1 MTEREERKKQKAES
15 VHLPFWG
22 IPKIW
27 RFIRPY
33 SGIYF
38 LLVAMMLL
46 VGVIDILMPRFQ
58 EYAIN
63 HFIGGETL
71 EGIWLFAGAY
81 FLTLALQV
89 TMNLVGIYQANRVEM
104 YVGRDMKRA
113 CFNHLQTLSFSYFN
127 RNSVGYLHS
136 RVMSDTSRIGGVLAW
151 DTVDGVWN
159 LTYMLGASVVMLLMN
174 WKLALCV
181 LIIVPLLS
189 IASAFFQ
196 GRLVFLNRKIRET
209 NSQISGKFNDGIVGI
224 SSVRTLGIEDKVAD
238 EFRETTEQMRRYS
251 DRAGH
256 FRALFRTVI
265 SGAAS
270 VALALVLWRG
280 GLIALTAED
289 LGAVAMLSVFMTYA
303 QGMMEPV
310 QWLVNAISDLITVQV
325 NIERTSKLLETE
337 SDVTDRPEVIEKYG
351 DVFSPKRENWESIRG
366 DVTFADVSFRYP
378 DGNEYVLEHFNL
390 DVPAGTTVA
399 IVGETGAGKST
410 LVNLVCRF
418 YEPTAGKILIDGW
431 DVRDRAQIWLHSQ
444 IGYVLQTPHLFS
456 GSVAEN
462 LRYGNTEA
470 TEEEMWQA
478 LRLIS
483 ADKVVERMGQGLQS
497 DVGEGGDSLST
508 GEKQLLSF
516 ARVLLADPRIFV
528 LDEATSSVD
537 SETERLIQNATETVM
552 RGRTSFVIAHRLSTI
567 RNADVILAVRGGK
580 IVESGTHDALM
591 AQKGYY
597 YTLYTRQFEDEQ
609 TKKTLD
615 NA

>member
-1 MTEREERKKQKAES
+1 MTEREEQKKQKAES

-189 IASAFFQ
+189 IVSAFFQ

-418 YEPTAGKILIDGW
+418 YEPTAGKILIDGC

-478 LRLIS
+478 LHLIS

>member
-1 MTEREERKKQKAES
+1 MGWIIILAILVILGYVMVLMS
-15 VHLPFWG
+15 VT
-22 IPKIW
+22 
-27 RFIRPY
+27 
-33 SGIYF
+33 
-38 LLVAMMLL
+38 
-46 VGVIDILMPRFQ
+46 MPRFKLMQ
-58 EYAIN
+58 KLVDKIN
-63 HFIGGETL
+63 LVSREILTGLSVIRAFGRETEEEKRFDAANKDL
-71 EGIWLFAGAY
+71 TKTMLFTNRVMTFMMPGMM
-81 FLTLALQV
+81 LI
-89 TMNLVGIYQANRVEM
+89 MNLLTVGIVW
-104 YVGRDMKRA
+104 VGAHKIDAGSMQVGSMTAFITYAMMIVMAFLMLTAMSIMLPRA
-113 CFNHLQTLSFSYFN
+113 A
-127 RNSVGYLHS
+127 VAAE
-136 RVMSDTSRIGGVLAW
+136 RIDEV
-151 DTVDGVWN
+151 
-159 LTYMLGASVVMLLMN
+159 
-174 WKLALCV
+174 
-181 LIIVPLLS
+181 
-189 IASAFFQ
+189 
-196 GRLVFLNRKIRET
+196 IRTE
-209 NSQISGKFNDGIVGI
+209 
-224 SSVRTLGIEDKVAD
+224 SSIEDAKNP
-238 EFRETTEQMRRYS
+238 EELREHK
-251 DRAGH
+251 G
-256 FRALFRTVI
+256 VI
-265 SGAAS
+265 
-270 VALALVLWRG
+270 R
-280 GLIALTAED
+280 
-289 LGAVAMLSVFMTYA
+289 
-303 QGMMEPV
+303 
-310 QWLVNAISDLITVQV
+310 
-325 NIERTSKLLETE
+325 
-337 SDVTDRPEVIEKYG
+337 
-351 DVFSPKRENWESIRG
+351 FSH
-366 DVTFADVSFRYP
+366 VSFRYP
-378 DGNEYVLEHFNL
+378 GAEADVLEDIDFTAE
-390 DVPAGTTVA
+390 PGKTTA
-399 IVGETGAGKST
+399 IIGSTGCGKST

-418 YEPTAGKILIDGW
+418 YEPTAGKILIDGC

-478 LRLIS
+478 LHLIS

>member
-1 MTEREERKKQKAES
+1 MKKTNTKSSAEHP
-15 VHLPFWG
+15 HLPFFG
-22 IPKIW
+22 IPKIG

-33 SGIYF
+33 AGIYA
-38 LLVAMMLL
+38 LLIIMMLL
-46 VGVIDILMPRFQ
+46 VGLVDILLPRFQ
-58 EYAIN
+58 EYAIE
-63 HFIGGETL
+63 HFIGKETL
-71 EGIWLFAGAY
+71 DGILPFAVAY
-81 FLTLALQV
+81 LVTLLLQV
-89 TMNLVGIYQANRVEM
+89 TMNLIGIYQANRIEM
-104 YVGRDMKRA
+104 YVSRDMRRA

-127 RNSVGYLHS
+127 RNSVGYLHA

-151 DTVDGVWN
+151 DTTDGVWN
-159 LTYMLGASVVMLLMN
+159 LTYMIGASVVMLIMN
-174 WKLALCV
+174 WRLALCV
-181 LIIVPLLS
+181 LILVPFLALS
-189 IASAFFQ
+189 AAFFQ

-224 SSVRTLGIEDKVAD
+224 TSVRTLAIEDRIEA
-238 EFRETTEQMRRYS
+238 EFKDTTEQMQRYS

-270 VALALVLWRG
+270 LALALVLWKG
-280 GLIALTAED
+280 GLIAVNAQTLE
-289 LGAVAMLSVFMTYA
+289 AVATLSVFMTYA

-325 NIERTSKLLETE
+325 NIERTARLLETE
-337 SDVTDRPEVIEKYG
+337 SDVSDRPEVIEKYG
-351 DVFSPKRENWESIRG
+351 DIFSPKKENWESIQG
-366 DVTFADVSFRYP
+366 DITFSDISFRYP
-378 DGNEYVLEHFNL
+378 DGDDYVLRHFQL
-390 DVPAGTTVA
+390 HVPAGQTVA

-418 YEPTAGKILIDGW
+418 YEPTEGQILIDGR
-431 DVRDRAQIWLHSQ
+431 DARDRAQIWLHSQ

-470 TEEEMWQA
+470 TEEEMWDA
-478 LRLIS
+478 LRLIC
-483 ADKVVERMGQGLQS
+483 ADKVVERMGNGLQS

-516 ARVLLADPRIFV
+516 ARVLLANPRILI

-552 RGRTSFVIAHRLSTI
+552 KGRTSFVIAHRLSTI
-567 RNADVILAVRGGK
+567 RNADVILAVRNG
-580 IVESGTHDALM
+580 IIAEQGTHEELM
-591 AQKGYY
+591 RKKGYY
-597 YTLYTRQFEDEQ
+597 YALYTRRFEDEQ
-609 TKKTLD
+609 TKQALEHM
-615 NA
+615 